1 MENILGGTEM
11 KRKIISIM
19 LSIAIVITGIQLP
32 AIKKAVLAKENVL
45 NKFDAY
51 YTAHSDNV
59 KDYPAKK
66 VIKSDYWEED
76 GAGVITRTAKDTT
89 TETNSQNPNYDG
101 NPYPDKMCIR
111 DRG

>member
-32 AIKKAVLAKENVL
+32 VIKKAVLAKENVL

-59 KDYPAKK
+59 KDYRIIGRKMEQVLLPEQRKILRRK
-66 VIKSDYWEED
+66 QIPRILIMTEIRIRIWRCC
-76 GAGVITRTAKDTT
+76 ITIL
-89 TETNSQNPNYDG
+89 NN
-101 NPYPDKMCIR
+101 IR
-111 DRG
+111 ILL

>member
-32 AIKKAVLAKENVL
+32 VIKKAVLAKENVL

-101 NPYPDKMCIR
+101 NR
-111 DRG
+111 DAVLQY

>member
-32 AIKKAVLAKENVL
+32 VIKKAVLAKENVL

-59 KDYPAKK
+59 PQSAPDIS
-66 VIKSDYWEED
+66 V
-76 GAGVITRTAKDTT
+76 
-89 TETNSQNPNYDG
+89 SQSVLPSVFAPLLDFCHG
-101 NPYPDKMCIR
+101 I
-111 DRG
+111 

>member
-32 AIKKAVLAKENVL
+32 VIKKAVLAKENVL

-59 KDYPAKK
+59 KDYPAK
-66 VIKSDYWEED
+66 IGLLGGRWSRCYYQ
-76 GAGVITRTAKDTT
+76 
-89 TETNSQNPNYDG
+89 NSERYYDG
-101 NPYPDKMCIR
+101 NKFPES
-111 DRG
+111 

>member
-32 AIKKAVLAKENVL
+32 VIKKAVLAKENVL

-66 VIKSDYWEED
+66 SDKIGLLGGRWSRCYYQ
-76 GAGVITRTAKDTT
+76 
-89 TETNSQNPNYDG
+89 NSERYYDG
-101 NPYPDKMCIR
+101 NKFPES
-111 DRG
+111 

>member
-1 MENILGGTEM
+1 M

-32 AIKKAVLAKENVL
+32 VIKKAVLAKENVL

-51 YTAHSDNV
+51 YTAHKDNT

-66 VIKSDYWEED
+66 
-76 GAGVITRTAKDTT
+76 
-89 TETNSQNPNYDG
+89 
-101 NPYPDKMCIR
+101 
-111 DRG
+111 